1 MRLSNIIGIFI
12 LHTVLVCGIII
23 MSKAINTVIT
33 GTGSYIPKNIIS
45 GDEFLNST
53 FFENGNVLEKEN
65 AEIIHKF
72 SEITEI
78 VERRY
83 ACPDQLSNHIG
94 AKAAEKAIENAG
106 IDKET
111 LDYIIFCHNFGDI
124 PLGSNRTD
132 ILPSLASKVKQQL
145 GIQNP
150 DCVAYDIIFGCPG
163 WVQGAIQADYYI
175 KSGDAKRV
183 MVIGA
188 ETLSRIIDPHDR
200 DSMIFSDGAGAV
212 IFEAEETTEKRGIL
226 AHKTETHAVN
236 YGNLLTMGK
245 GSNPDET
252 SGNFYLKMNGRKL
265 YEFAVIQVPQVI
277 KKAIDKAGI
286 SVDDVNIVFV
296 HQANGKM
303 DAAIMKRL
311 FKLYGKD
318 TVPENLVPMTISW
331 LGNSSVATVPTLLDL
346 VLKGEVKGYNVKAGD
361 VAVFASVGAGMHIN
375 AFIHRF

>member
-1 MRLSNIIGIFI
+1 
-12 LHTVLVCGIII
+12 
-23 MSKAINTVIT
+23 MSATINTVII
-33 GTGSYIPKNIIS
+33 GTGSYIPENIIS
-45 GDEFLNST
+45 GNEFLNST
-53 FFENGNVLEKEN
+53 FFENGSRLEKEN
-65 AEIIHKF
+65 SEIIHKF

-83 ACPDQLSNHIG
+83 VCPDQLSNQIG
-94 AKAAEKAIENAG
+94 AKAAEKAIQNAG

-124 PLGSNRTD
+124 PLNSNRID
-132 ILPSLASKVKQQL
+132 VLPSLASKVKQQL
-145 GIQNP
+145 GISNT

-163 WVQGAIQADYYI
+163 WVQGSIQADYYI

-183 MVIGA
+183 LVIGA

-212 IFEAEETTEKRGIL
+212 IYEGVNQTEKKGIL
-226 AHKTETHAVN
+226 AHKTETHALHH
-236 YGNLLTMGK
+236 GGLLTMGK
-245 GSNPDET
+245 GSNPEET
-252 SGNFYLKMNGRKL
+252 GGNAYLKMNGRKL

-277 KKAIDKAGI
+277 KKAIDKAGLTI
-286 SVDDVNIVFV
+286 EDVNIVFV

-303 DAAIMKRL
+303 DTAIMKRL
-311 FKLYGKD
+311 FKLYNLD

-346 VLKGEVKGYNVKAGD
+346 VLKGQVKGYNVKEGD

-375 AFIHRF
+375 AFVYRF